1 MIPTSLSCFFRVK
14 LKNCAT
20 QPWIS
25 GGIVEFLGRHQ
36 HELEL
41 GLALRLVGHR
51 RRLEKVGI
59 DVAVAESLRQK

>member
-1 MIPTSLSCFFRVK
+1 MIGVIFFESSSRMK
-14 LKNCAT
+14 RT
-20 QPWIS
+20 QPRIS
-25 GGIVEFLGRHQ
+25 GGVVEFLGRHQ

-51 RRLEKVGI
+51 RRLEKVGV